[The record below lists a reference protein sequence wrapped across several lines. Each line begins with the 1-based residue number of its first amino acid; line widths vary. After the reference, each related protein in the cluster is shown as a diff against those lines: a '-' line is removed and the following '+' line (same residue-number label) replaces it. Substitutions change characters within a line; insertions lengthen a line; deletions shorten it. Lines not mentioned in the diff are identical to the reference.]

1 MFIHR
6 PRGTTLEP
14 TPTNS
19 WTSPGASS
27 TQTGLGTG
35 EMSPPLP
42 TRRDLIPPI
51 KHLCFEF
58 THVVPCWQSCRTLNM
73 AAKSYKL
80 WFIHV
85 LVKVTYLYK
94 YLVAIFFSQFEQSL
108 FSIFIL
114 AYDSILF
121 SLFIIDLLGTNVI
134 CFLFH
139 NKKLWSF
146 YLLTVLVVSS
156 LSLVIFSLVNQT
168 NLKENFVN

>member
-1 MFIHR
+1 MSIHR

-14 TPTNS
+14 TPMNS

-42 TRRDLIPPI
+42 TRHDLIPPF

-58 THVVPCWQSCRTLNM
+58 IHVVPCWQSCRTLNM
-73 AAKSYKL
+73 AAKSYKS

-108 FSIFIL
+108 FSMFIL

-121 SLFIIDLLGTNVI
+121 SLFIIDLLGTNVTLI
-134 CFLFH
+134 FIIKCFD
-139 NKKLWSF
+139 F
-146 YLLTVLVVSS
+146 YHWAVFVVLS
-156 LSLVIFSLVNQT
+156 LSLVIFPLVNQT
-168 NLKENFVN
+168 NVRENFVI